1 MVRFVDPQCLLVA
14 RLIAVLALI
23 LLSSSCSGGDR
34 SRERDATPVILISID
49 TLRSDHLPAY
59 GYSGVQT
66 PAIDALR
73 ADSIL
78 FERAYSHCPLTVP
91 SHATVFTGAL
101 PAENGMRDNNGY
113 VLSPDT
119 PTLAELLGANGYTTG
134 GAVSAY
140 VLRKGSGIER
150 GFASWDDD
158 LPTQTAGPDRSGTQ
172 RDGELTLKAAGT
184 WLTANSSK
192 LPFYFL
198 HLYEP
203 HSPYAPPE
211 PFRSRYQSAY
221 DGEIARVD
229 ELVGRYLTQL
239 KAAGIYDKALII
251 LFSDH
256 GEGLNDHGEEEHG
269 IFLYREA
276 LQVPLIIKL
285 PDAANAGRSVSSPVQ
300 LSDIFP
306 TVLDATGVKPP
317 ASPRSSSGARSLL
330 GTLKQAPSQRQI
342 YSETYFPRFHF
353 GWSDLH
359 SLISE
364 THHFIEAPQ
373 PELYAVSDTAE
384 KRNVLAD
391 NRRIFASMRRDIEP
405 LIRSADAPKPVSTEE
420 AAKLAALGYLGSAS
434 PADGPLP
441 DPKTKTATFREI
453 REAFKHF
460 RAGRYEEA
468 LTFYQRLLR
477 ENPKMLDLW
486 DISARALIH
495 LGRHAEAIAAAKEGL
510 KLSPQSRHIA
520 LMIADLELEQGNLDQ
535 AVQHAELALQ
545 SHPLEAY
552 DIVARAALERGDA
565 EAAERA
571 ARSAAAVDANDPR
584 VLMTLGRIE
593 KEKKNLPAALA
604 HMERAAVVAR
614 EKKSVLS
621 GLHYLRGDVLARLG
635 RTAEAEAAFRE
646 EIQFFPQQSLAYRNL
661 IVLYVA
667 EGRLVDATKL
677 VHDLERAAPTAPS
690 YVAISETLRVVG
702 DEQGARF
709 WARRGL
715 QRFPNDKTLK
725 RLGG

>member
-1 MVRFVDPQCLLVA
+1 MGRP
-14 RLIAVLALI
+14 IAVLALV
-23 LLSSSCSGGDR
+23 LFGVSCSGGE
-34 SRERDATPVILISID
+34 SKQGGATPVILISID

-59 GYSGVQT
+59 GYSGVET
-66 PAIDALR
+66 PSIDALR

-113 VLSPDT
+113 VLSSET
-119 PTLAELLGANGYTTG
+119 PTLAELLGASGYATG

-150 GFASWDDD
+150 GFASWDDEM
-158 LPTQTAGPDRSGTQ
+158 PTPTAGPDRSGTQ
-172 RDGELTLKAAGT
+172 RDGDLTLQAADNWLKANT
-184 WLTANSSK
+184 SK
-192 LPFYFL
+192 PQFYFL

-211 PFRSRYQSAY
+211 PFRSRYKSAY
-221 DGEIARVD
+221 DGEIARAD
-229 ELVGRYLTQL
+229 ELVGRFLSQL
-239 KAAGIYDKALII
+239 KSAGIYDDALII

-276 LQVPLIIKL
+276 LQVPLIIKM
-285 PDAANAGRSVSSPVQ
+285 PAAANAGRSVNTPVQ

-306 TVLDATGVKPP
+306 TVLDAAGVKP
-317 ASPRSSSGARSLL
+317 ATSPRWASGARSLL
-330 GTLKQAPSQRQI
+330 DTLKQAPAQRQI

-359 SLISE
+359 SLINE
-364 THHFIEAPQ
+364 THHYIEAPQ
-373 PELYAVSDTAE
+373 PELYAVADTAE
-384 KRNVLAD
+384 KQNVLAE
-391 NRRIFASMRRDIEP
+391 NRRVFASMRRDIEP
-405 LIRSADAPKPVSTEE
+405 LIRSADAPKPVSSEE
-420 AAKLAALGYLGSAS
+420 AAKLAALGYLGSAA

-468 LTFYQRLLR
+468 LAFYQRLLR

-486 DISARALIH
+486 DISARALMH
-495 LGRHAEAIAAAKEGL
+495 LGRHAEAVAAAKEGL

-520 LMIADLELEQGNLDQ
+520 LMIADLELEQGNLSE
-535 AVQHAELALQ
+535 AVQHAELAAQ
-545 SHPLEAY
+545 SHPLEAH
-552 DIVARAALERGDA
+552 DIVARAALERGDV

-593 KEKKNLPAALA
+593 KEKKNFPAALGHLEKA
-604 HMERAAVVAR
+604 TAVAR

-621 GLHYLRGDVLARLG
+621 GLHYLRGDILARMG
-635 RTAEAEAAFRE
+635 RTAEAESAFRE

-667 EGRLVDATKL
+667 EGRLADATKL
-677 VHDLERAAPTAPS
+677 VHDLEKAAPTAPS

-702 DEQGARF
+702 DTAGARF

-715 QRFPNDKTLK
+715 QRFPSDKTLR
-725 RLGG
+725 RLAG